1 LTLAFPD
8 IGLAEGQSMMTKNL
22 TETAFPG
29 QERLTR
35 ETFAERTKALPLRA
49 RMVLKGLLDIEAGTL
64 AMTLPA
70 GQVFVIEGE
79 RPGPAAAVTL
89 NNWNLIHRAVSG
101 GTIGVAESY
110 MDGDWESPDAGAFLE
125 LVLVNPQVGR
135 NYANGPRGL
144 FLLVEK
150 FRHWLNAN
158 TRRGA
163 RRNISAH
170 YDLGNQFYSQW
181 LDPTM
186 TYSSALYTSGA
197 NDLTSA
203 QVAKY
208 RALAEAT
215 GIGPKDHVLEIGCGW
230 GGFAEFA
237 AGEIGCTVTGLTI
250 SREQLAFARERIARA
265 GLSDRVELKFQ
276 DYRDEKG
283 TYDRIVS
290 IEMFEAVGEKY
301 WPAYFSKLHECL
313 KPGGRAGLQIITILQ
328 EAYAD
333 YRANPD
339 FIQKY
344 VFPGGML
351 PTREHLATLGRQS
364 GLFTAS
370 DMGFGHDY
378 ARTLAEWR
386 HRFWAAWERIVPLGF
401 DERFRKLWE
410 FYFYY
415 CEAGFRAKNIDVRQ
429 VVYTRPLA

>member
-1 LTLAFPD
+1 MTTEMISEKAFSDRDALTSA
-8 IGLAEGQSMMTKNL
+8 N
-22 TETAFPG
+22 
-29 QERLTR
+29 
-35 ETFAERTKALPLRA
+35 FAERTRRLPLRA
-49 RMVLKGLLDIEAGTL
+49 RMVLRGLLDLETGAL
-64 AMTLPA
+64 AMTVPG
-70 GQVFVIEGE
+70 GQTFVIRG
-79 RPGPAAAVTL
+79 RTQGPSAAVRL
-89 NNWNLIHRAVSG
+89 NNWNLVNRAVSA

-125 LVLVNPQVGR
+125 LFLVNTTVGR
-135 NYANGPRGL
+135 SYTNGPRGL
-144 FLLVEK
+144 FLLAEK

-158 TRRGA
+158 TRRGSK
-163 RRNISAH
+163 RNISAH
-170 YDLGNQFYSQW
+170 YDLGNEFYSQW

-186 TYSSALYTSGA
+186 TYSSALYSRGA

-215 GIGPKDHVLEIGCGW
+215 GIGPNDHVLEIGCGW

-237 AGEIGCTVTGLTI
+237 ASEIGCKVTGLTI
-250 SREQLAFARERIARA
+250 SRQQLAFARERMAKA
-265 GLSDRVELKFQ
+265 GLADRVELKFQ
-276 DYRDEKG
+276 DYRDETG

-290 IEMFEAVGEKY
+290 IEMFEAVGERY
-301 WPAYFSKLHECL
+301 WPAYFSKLSECL

-328 EAYAD
+328 EAYAE

-351 PTREHLATLGRQS
+351 PTREHLASLGRQV
-364 GLFTAS
+364 GLATAS
-370 DMGFGHDY
+370 DIGFGHDY

-415 CEAGFRAKNIDVRQ
+415 CEAGFRARNIDVRQ
-429 VVYTRPLA
+429 VVYTRPAA

>member
-1 LTLAFPD
+1 MTTEMISEKAFSD
-8 IGLAEGQSMMTKNL
+8 HDTL
-22 TETAFPG
+22 TEAN
-29 QERLTR
+29 
-35 ETFAERTKALPLRA
+35 FAERTKRLPLRA
-49 RMVLKGLLDIEAGTL
+49 KMVLRGLLGLEAGAL
-64 AMTLPA
+64 AMTVPD
-70 GQVFVIEGE
+70 GRTFVIRGKA
-79 RPGPAAAVTL
+79 PGPCATVRL
-89 NNWNLIHRAVSG
+89 RNWNLVHRAVSA
-101 GTIGVAESY
+101 GTIGVEESY

-125 LVLVNPQVGR
+125 LFLVNTNVGR
-135 NYANGPRGL
+135 TYTNGPRGL

-158 TRRGA
+158 TRRGSK
-163 RRNISAH
+163 RNISAH
-170 YDLGNQFYSQW
+170 YDLGNEFYSQW

-186 TYSSALYTSGA
+186 TYSSALYSRGA
-197 NDLTSA
+197 NDLTS
-203 QVAKY
+203 AKY

-215 GIGPKDHVLEIGCGW
+215 GIGPDDHVLEIGCGW

-237 AGEIGCTVTGLTI
+237 AGEIGCKVTGLTI
-250 SREQLAFARERIARA
+250 SRQQLAFARERMAKA
-265 GLSDRVELKFQ
+265 GLADRVELKFQ
-276 DYRDEKG
+276 DYRDETG

-290 IEMFEAVGEKY
+290 IEMFEAVGERY
-301 WPAYFSKLHECL
+301 WPAYFAKLSECL

-328 EAYAD
+328 EAYAE

-351 PTREHLATLGRQS
+351 PTREHLASLGHQV
-364 GLFTAS
+364 GLSTAS
-370 DMGFGHDY
+370 DIGFGHDY

-415 CEAGFRAKNIDVRQ
+415 CEAGFRARNIDVRQ